1 LLGQG
6 ASGVSASQGGSGGT
20 NGGGTIGGSP
30 VGGTYGGGGP
40 GSPAFSQGGSG
51 AVRIIWPGTTRLFP
65 STGTGNL

>member
-6 ASGVSASQGGSGGT
+6 ASGTSASQGGSGGT
-20 NGGGTIGGSP
+20 NGSASA
-30 VGGTYGGGGP
+30 GGTYGGGGP